1 MGSESEPN
9 FSLVFHSRSDN
20 RPCSW
25 TLRGEA
31 LREGIRYQSFL
42 PSDPSTFASA
52 SSPWAL
58 PLCQNAPGRKPQGK
72 PPCGFRNGSATT
84 QSKERGRASHFGLFH
99 KQPSSTPQCAGQPL
113 GKPLGL
119 ILCTSPAR
127 TVCDSVSSQKTGS
140 YSETILGSQTSIKFQ
155 ELKVCG
161 RVVCESVCLWIC
173 KN

>member
-31 LREGIRYQSFL
+31 LREGIRYQSLL

-58 PLCQNAPGRKPQGK
+58 PLCQNVPGRKPQDK
-72 PPCGFRNGSATT
+72 PPCGSRNGSATT
-84 QSKERGRASHFGLFH
+84 QSKERGRASHFGLSH
-99 KQPSSTPQCAGQPL
+99 KQPSSTPQCAVQPL

-127 TVCDSVSSQKTGS
+127 TLGDPMSWQKMGS
-140 YSETILGSQTSIKFQ
+140 YSEPISDSETCFVFGDTGRKPCVFCF
-155 ELKVCG
+155 KV
-161 RVVCESVCLWIC
+161 
-173 KN
+173 

>member
-9 FSLVFHSRSDN
+9 FGLVFHSRSDA

-31 LREGIRYQSFL
+31 LREGVRYQSYL

-58 PLCQNAPGRKPQGK
+58 PLCQNVPGRKPQDK
-72 PPCGFRNGSATT
+72 PPCGFPSGSATT
-84 QSKERGRASHFGLFH
+84 QSKEQGRASHFGLSH
-99 KQPSSTPQCAGQPL
+99 KHPSSTPQCAVQPL

-127 TVCDSVSSQKTGS
+127 TVSVS
-140 YSETILGSQTSIKFQ
+140 LAFALSIRIIG
-155 ELKVCG
+155 LSVS
-161 RVVCESVCLWIC
+161 RVPRQHARGTRAFFGQWAPWLCRS
-173 KN
+173 